1 MLFRYCTALLRLRRP
16 AITIAAALFALTG
29 AGAATASVETL
40 PCHGTPSPYRLLVT
54 TQGVRNNRGY
64 VVANLYGSD
73 RRRWLADNGWLN
85 VWRDPSIPGDE
96 TMCLYL
102 PGPGRYALVMFQDA
116 NANGNL
122 DLGPFGPREGY
133 GFSNNVRPFLSA
145 PSLASALFAVAAGD
159 THISIRLRYPPMS

>member
-1 MLFRYCTALLRLRRP
+1 MRWLGRFV
-16 AITIAAALFALTG
+16 AALALAC
-29 AGAATASVETL
+29 AGAASASVEIL

-54 TQGVRNNRGY
+54 TQGVKNNRGY
-64 VVANLYGSD
+64 LVANLYGSD

-85 VWRDPSIPGDE
+85 VWRDPSLAGDE

-116 NANGNL
+116 NADGDLN
-122 DLGPFGPREGY
+122 LGPFGPKEGY

-145 PSLASALFAVAAGD
+145 PSLASALFTVGPGD
-159 THISIRLRYPPMS
+159 THVTIRLRYPPIP

>member
-1 MLFRYCTALLRLRRP
+1 ML
-16 AITIAAALFALTG
+16 IAAALLALTG
-29 AGAATASVETL
+29 AEAAAASIEIL

-54 TQGVRNNRGY
+54 SQGVKNDRGY
-64 VVANLYGSD
+64 LVANLFGSD

-85 VWRDPSIPGDE
+85 VWRDHSIPGDE

-116 NANGNL
+116 NSNGNL

-145 PSLASALFAVAAGD
+145 PSLASALFTVGPGD
-159 THISIRLRYPPMS
+159 TRISIRLRSPAIP